1 MVQNLSQIPF
11 EEPQV
16 PCEVTP
22 NGAND
27 RVGVSTRSKRVRFG
41 GEPGF
46 ENRFE
51 NHEEHL
57 LNDAVLEA
65 GRVGFDSGLESAF
78 GEGLRKGGVVWG
90 AKERV
95 RFVVPFEMIA
105 DYGITEREQGVEN
118 GGADGVTRRK
128 GASGVGA

>member
-1 MVQNLSQIPF
+1 
-11 EEPQV
+11 
-16 PCEVTP
+16 
-22 NGAND
+22 
-27 RVGVSTRSKRVRFG
+27 VRFG
-41 GEPGF
+41 GEPAF

-51 NHEEHL
+51 NHEENL

-78 GEGLRKGGVVWG
+78 GQGLRSGGVVGG

-95 RFVVPFEMIA
+95 RFVVPLETVA
-105 DYGITEREQGVEN
+105 DYGITEGEQGVEN
-118 GGADGVTRRK
+118 EDADGVTGRE